1 MTHTSGKVLTEIK
14 DDKKLCAS
22 FFILHVGTLIN
33 TLDTLWNFN
42 CYINTTIVDNC
53 SQFNTSMVLVRFSL
67 CT

>member
-1 MTHTSGKVLTEIK
+1 MTHTSGKVLTEKI
-14 DDKKLCAS
+14 DDKKLCGY
-22 FFILHVGTLIN
+22 FFVLHVCTLIN
-33 TLDTLWNFN
+33 TLENLWNFN